1 MVPNN
6 RDSLHL
12 NAVSVSTFSHIKCVQ
27 MLGEHREIKRSSEGD
42 KMIIRL
48 TDTE

>member
-1 MVPNN
+1 MQYPFL
-6 RDSLHL
+6 RSLTS
-12 NAVSVSTFSHIKCVQ
+12 SVSKLQ

>member
-27 MLGEHREIKRSSEGD
+27 MLGEHGKSKDPLKVTR
-42 KMIIRL
+42 
-48 TDTE
+48 